1 MFVLPIETNNIKAE
15 IDKINV
21 HTGGKAIM
29 LGKGEII
36 PLKLYAVRTPAA
48 NIIKQEM
55 LAAGGECVVHGD
67 SITCKIQ
74 SSDILLL
81 GTRKHYKILLYKL
94 KFMNYFGLARVA
106 AAVDGYLKGLAPYTL
121 LADGRKLEYHGS
133 RVMGIINTTP
143 DSFNADSRKTDPE
156 QILSTVAAMH
166 QAGATIIDIG
176 GESTGPGATPVD
188 AAEELQRVVP
198 AIKAIR
204 AKYGHELLISIDTYR
219 ANTAKAALAAGAD
232 IVNDVSAC
240 VDPEMLQ
247 VLLDSG
253 APIVLMHSEPLQTD
267 DCVQEVAAFLYNKAK
282 TLEAAGINKDK
293 IIIDIGIGFNKDQT
307 QNLILLKYLRSFQ
320 GLGYPVLLG
329 ASRKRVVG
337 YALDLPQAQ
346 DRISGTL
353 AITAHAQ
360 RAGTQIIRVHD
371 VLENIQIIKMLEAIN
386 NV

>member
-48 NIIKQEM
+48 NILKQEM

-81 GTRKHYKILLYKL
+81 GTRKHYKLLLYKL
-94 KFMNYFGLARVA
+94 KFMNYFGLGRVA
-106 AAVDGYLKGLAPYTL
+106 EAVEEYLKGLAPYTL
-121 LADGRKLEYHGS
+121 LANGRRVDYQGS

-143 DSFNADSRKTDPE
+143 DSFNAASRKADVE
-156 QILSTVAAMH
+156 QVLNTVAAMCK
-166 QAGATIIDIG
+166 AGVDIIDIG
-176 GESTGPGATPVD
+176 GESTRPGATPV
-188 AAEELQRVVP
+188 APEEELQRVIP
-198 AIKAIR
+198 AIEAIR
-204 AKYGHELLISIDTYR
+204 AKYGQELLISIDTYR
-219 ANTAKAALAAGAD
+219 ASTAKAALSAGAD

-240 VDPEMLQ
+240 ADPKMLQ
-247 VLLDSG
+247 VLLDSK
-253 APIVLMHSEPLQTD
+253 APIVLMHSEPMQTN
-267 DCVQEVAAFLYNKAK
+267 DCVQEVAEFLYNKAK
-282 TLEAAGINKDK
+282 GLEAAGVSKDK

-307 QNLILLKYLRSFQ
+307 QNLVLLKYLRSFQ

-337 YALDLPQAQ
+337 NALDLPQAQ
-346 DRISGTL
+346 DRLSGTL

-371 VLENIQIIKMLEAIN
+371 VVENVQIIKMLEAIN